1 MDIQKIIAEVTR
13 EVAEAPRAAEPM
25 AEGMAPEDMPKYI
38 DHTYLKPQA
47 SLEDIRR
54 ICDEAKKF
62 GTASV
67 CVNPSYIGFV
77 AEQLKGTSVTPCC
90 VVAFPLGAC
99 TPETKAFEAF
109 DAVNRGAREVD
120 MVINIGAVKSG
131 DWKLVKRDIEGVVNA
146 VKGRAKVKVI
156 IETCLL
162 TDEEKVRA
170 CTVSKLAGADFVK
183 TSTGFNG
190 AGATEEAVRIMLD
203 TAAGRAKVKPSGG
216 IRNYETAKMY
226 VDMGVDRLG
235 IGYTSC
241 RPIVEGGSSTE
252 AY

>member
-146 VKGRAKVKVI
+146 VRGRAGVKVI
-156 IETCLL
+156 IEACLL
-162 TDEEKVRA
+162 TDEEKVKA
-170 CTVSKLAGADFVK
+170 CTCAKLAGAAFVK
-183 TSTGFNG
+183 TSTGYSTG
-190 AGATEEAVRIMLD
+190 GATVEDIRLMRATVGPELGVKASGGVRTYEDAIAMIEAGASRIG
-203 TAAGRAKVKPSGG
+203 ASA
-216 IRNYETAKMY
+216 TAKIIA
-226 VDMGVDRLG
+226 G
-235 IGYTSC
+235 
-241 RPIVEGGSSTE
+241 
-252 AY
+252 AKK